1 MYSKNLLSDYNNK
14 VFSVSKSKEPSPISP
29 ERHTSFN
36 LINRSLKQLLPT
48 DYQYIKSQQRRNQEV
63 NSGVRVTYTP
73 ASYSNGK
80 SDCIPCQ
87 EIFRIE
93 VPTK

>member
-36 LINRSLKQLLPT
+36 LINRSLKQPLLT
-48 DYQYIKSQQRRNQEV
+48 DYQYIENL
-63 NSGVRVTYTP
+63 
-73 ASYSNGK
+73 
-80 SDCIPCQ
+80 
-87 EIFRIE
+87 RI
-93 VPTK
+93 KN

>member
-36 LINRSLKQLLPT
+36 LINRSLKQLLLT
-48 DYQYIKSQQRRNQEV
+48 DYQYIENL
-63 NSGVRVTYTP
+63 
-73 ASYSNGK
+73 
-80 SDCIPCQ
+80 
-87 EIFRIE
+87 
-93 VPTK
+93 